1 MSPYN
6 LLVFAHILAAFIL
19 VGGIVVQR
27 VGLILMRS
35 ATPNEVLAA
44 YRTYAASPRLIIP
57 AVVST
62 FVTGLIL
69 AWFIGYT
76 WRALWI
82 SATVVLLVALE
93 AWRGIVVAPLIKRM
107 VAMAGQVAADPA
119 AHGGAM
125 IALARQPRFVWG
137 YVCMDLTTLTIL
149 ALMVFKPMAL

>member
-1 MSPYN
+1 MSPYK

-19 VGGIVVQR
+19 VGGIAVQR

-35 ATPNEVLAA
+35 AAPGEALAA
-44 YRTYAASPRLIIP
+44 YRTYSASPKLIVPSI
-57 AVVST
+57 AVT
-62 FVTGLIL
+62 LLTGLIL

-82 SATVVLLVALE
+82 SASLVLLFALE
-93 AWRGIVVAPLIKRM
+93 AWRGIVVAPLVKRLD
-107 VAMAGQVAADPA
+107 ATARQAAADPA
-119 AHGGAM
+119 AHGGAL